1 VVPLSSLGGGTTRSE
16 KALPKRVPLD
26 NVEHGSLRVD
36 AQGLPELDNVNQTLV
51 VPGEFEDV
59 QREFPILLR
68 RDRDGKFV
76 AVALLGF
83 EKGENLF
90 LADGRWT
97 TRYVP
102 AAHRRGP
109 FYLGVRETNAGSH
122 ELAVHIDLDDPRVG
136 SAEGE
141 SIFRELGGNSR
152 YLDRAI
158 DALHVVHDGLASAPE
173 MFGLLEE
180 LGLIQPIAIEA
191 KLDDGRTYELPSMFT
206 IAMDRLQA
214 LTGAE
219 IERLHRSGLLAPT
232 IFIRSSLPNLNRLIE
247 LKQRKLSD
255 AFG

>member
-1 VVPLSSLGGGTTRSE
+1 MVPLSSLGGGTTRSE
-16 KALPKRVPLD
+16 RALPNRVLLD

-36 AQGLPELDNVNQTLV
+36 AHGLPEFESVNQALV

-68 RDRDGKFV
+68 RDQDGKFI

-109 FYLGVRETNAGSH
+109 FYLGVRERSPGSH
-122 ELAVHIDLDDPRVG
+122 ELAIHIDLDDPRVG
-136 SAEGE
+136 SADGE
-141 SIFRELGGNSR
+141 SIFKELGGNSR
-152 YLDRAI
+152 YLDGAI

-173 MFGLLEE
+173 MFSLLED

-191 KLDDGRTYELPSMFT
+191 RFEDGRTYEMPSMFT
-206 IAMDRLQA
+206 IAMDPLQG

-219 IERLHRSGLLAPT
+219 LERLHRSGFLAPT

-247 LKQRKLSD
+247 LKQRKLSG
-255 AFG
+255 ALG

>member
-1 VVPLSSLGGGTTRSE
+1 MVPLSFPGGGTMRSE
-16 KALPKRVPLD
+16 RALPKRVPLD

-36 AQGLPELDNVNQTLV
+36 AEGLPELDNVNQALV

-68 RDRDGKFV
+68 RDQDGKFI

-109 FYLGVRETNAGSH
+109 FYLGVRERSPGSH

-136 SAEGE
+136 AVDGE
-141 SIFRELGGNSR
+141 SIFKELGGNSR

-173 MFGLLEE
+173 MFSLLED

-191 KLDDGRTYELPSMFT
+191 KLDDGRTYQLPSMFT
-206 IAMDRLQA
+206 IAMDRLQG
-214 LTGAE
+214 LTGGE
-219 IERLHRSGLLAPT
+219 LDRLHRSGFLAPT

-247 LKQRKLSD
+247 LKQRKLSG
-255 AFG
+255 ARG

>member
-1 VVPLSSLGGGTTRSE
+1 MRSE
-16 KALPKRVPLD
+16 RALPKRVVLD

-36 AQGLPELDNVNQTLV
+36 AERLPGFDSINQALV

-68 RDRDGKFV
+68 RDQDGKFI

-97 TRYVP
+97 TRCVP

-109 FYLGVRETNAGSH
+109 FYLGVRERSPGSH

-136 SAEGE
+136 AVDGE
-141 SIFRELGGNSR
+141 SIFKELGGNSR

-173 MFGLLEE
+173 MFSLLED

-191 KLDDGRTYELPSMFT
+191 KLDDGRTYQLPSMFT
-206 IAMDRLQA
+206 IAMDRLQG
-214 LTGAE
+214 LTGGE
-219 IERLHRSGLLAPT
+219 LDRLHRLGFLAPT
-232 IFIRSSLPNLNRLIE
+232 IFIRSSLPNLNRMIE
-247 LKQRKLSD
+247 LKQRKLSG
-255 AFG
+255 ALGRGR

>member
-1 VVPLSSLGGGTTRSE
+1 MVPLSSLGGGTTRSE
-16 KALPKRVPLD
+16 RALPKRVILD

-36 AQGLPELDNVNQTLV
+36 ARGLPELDNVNQALV

-68 RDRDGKFV
+68 RDQDGKFV

-97 TRYVP
+97 TRYIP

-109 FYLGVRETNAGSH
+109 FLLGVRETGPGSH
-122 ELAVHIDLDDPRVG
+122 ELVVHIDLDDPRVG
-136 SAEGE
+136 SADGE
-141 SIFRELGGNSR
+141 SIFKDLGGNSP

-158 DALHVVHDGLASAPE
+158 DALHVVHDGLASAPQ
-173 MFGLLEE
+173 MFGLLDE

-219 IERLHRSGLLAPT
+219 LERLHRSGFLAPT

-247 LKQRKLSD
+247 LKQRKLSGML
-255 AFG
+255 A

>member
-1 VVPLSSLGGGTTRSE
+1 MVPLSFPGGGTMRSE
-16 KALPKRVPLD
+16 RALPKRVPLD

-36 AQGLPELDNVNQTLV
+36 AEGLPELDNVNQALV

-68 RDRDGKFV
+68 RDQDGKFI

-97 TRYVP
+97 TRCVP

-109 FYLGVRETNAGSH
+109 FYLGVRERSPGSH

-136 SAEGE
+136 AVDGE
-141 SIFRELGGNSR
+141 SIFKELGGNSR

-173 MFGLLEE
+173 MFSLLED

-191 KLDDGRTYELPSMFT
+191 KLDDGRTYQLPSMFT
-206 IAMDRLQA
+206 IAMDRLQG
-214 LTGAE
+214 LTGGE
-219 IERLHRSGLLAPT
+219 LDRLHRSGFLAPT

-247 LKQRKLSD
+247 LKQRKLSG
-255 AFG
+255 ARG

>member
-1 VVPLSSLGGGTTRSE
+1 VVPLSSLGSGTMRSE
-16 KALPKRVPLD
+16 RALPKRVKLD

-36 AQGLPELDNVNQTLV
+36 ARGLPELDNVNQALV

-68 RDRDGKFV
+68 RGQDEKFI
-76 AVALLGF
+76 AVALLGL
-83 EKGENLF
+83 ETGENLF

-109 FYLGVRETNAGSH
+109 FYLGVRETDPGSH

-136 SAEGE
+136 SEDGE
-141 SIFRELGGNSR
+141 SIFKELGGNSL

-158 DALHVVHDGLASAPE
+158 DALHVVHEGLASAPE
-173 MFGLLEE
+173 MFSVLEE
-180 LGLIQPIAIEA
+180 LGLIQPIAIKA
-191 KLDDGRTYELPSMFT
+191 QLDDGRTYEMPSMFT

-219 IERLHRSGLLAPT
+219 LERLHRSGFLAPT

-247 LKQRKLSD
+247 LKQRKLSG
-255 AFG
+255 ALG

>member
-1 VVPLSSLGGGTTRSE
+1 VVPLSSLGSGTMRSE
-16 KALPKRVPLD
+16 RALPKRVKLD

-36 AQGLPELDNVNQTLV
+36 ARGLPELDNVNQAIV

-68 RDRDGKFV
+68 RGQDEKFI
-76 AVALLGF
+76 AVALLGL
-83 EKGENLF
+83 ETGENLF

-109 FYLGVRETNAGSH
+109 FYLGVRETDPGSH

-136 SAEGE
+136 SEDGE
-141 SIFRELGGNSR
+141 SIFKELGGNSR

-158 DALHVVHDGLASAPE
+158 DALHVVHEGLASAPE
-173 MFGLLEE
+173 MFSVLEE
-180 LGLIQPIAIEA
+180 LGLIQPIAIKA
-191 KLDDGRTYELPSMFT
+191 QLDDGRTYEMPSMFT

-219 IERLHRSGLLAPT
+219 LERLHRSGFLAPT

-247 LKQRKLSD
+247 LKQRKLSG
-255 AFG
+255 ALG

>member
-1 VVPLSSLGGGTTRSE
+1 MVPLSSLGGGTTRSE
-16 KALPKRVPLD
+16 MTLPKRVPLD
-26 NVEHGSLRVD
+26 NVEHGSLRVE
-36 AQGLPELDNVNQTLV
+36 ARGLPELDNVNQALV

-59 QREFPILLR
+59 QRELPILLR
-68 RDRDGKFV
+68 QGQDGKFI

-90 LADGRWT
+90 LADGQWT

-109 FYLGVRETNAGSH
+109 FYLGVREAGSGSH

-136 SAEGE
+136 SEDGE
-141 SIFRELGGNSR
+141 SIFKELGGNSPF
-152 YLDRAI
+152 LDRAI
-158 DALHVVHDGLASAPE
+158 DALHVVHDGLASAPH

-191 KLDDGRTYELPSMFT
+191 KLDDGRTYQLPSMFT

-219 IERLHRSGLLAPT
+219 LERLHGSGFLAPT

-247 LKQRKLSD
+247 LKHRKLS
-255 AFG
+255 GEIG

>member
-16 KALPKRVPLD
+16 MTLPKRVPLD
-26 NVEHGSLRVD
+26 NVEHGSLRVE
-36 AQGLPELDNVNQTLV
+36 ARGLPELDNVNQALV

-59 QREFPILLR
+59 QRELPILLR
-68 RDRDGKFV
+68 KGQDGKFI

-90 LADGRWT
+90 LADGQWT

-109 FYLGVRETNAGSH
+109 FYLGVREAGSGSH
-122 ELAVHIDLDDPRVG
+122 ELAVHVDLDDPRVG
-136 SAEGE
+136 SEDGE
-141 SIFRELGGNSR
+141 SIFKELGGNSPF
-152 YLDRAI
+152 LDRAI
-158 DALHVVHDGLASAPE
+158 DALHVVHDGLASAPH

-191 KLDDGRTYELPSMFT
+191 KLDDGRTYQLPSMFT

-219 IERLHRSGLLAPT
+219 LERLHGSGFLAPT

-247 LKQRKLSD
+247 LKHRKLS
-255 AFG
+255 GELG